1 MNLGIISQT
10 PLVKFDENVES
21 DELTSKELEN
31 YKHSYTVGGVSI
43 MVNNLIER
51 LQKERFAN
59 KVFWFSLNPPAPK
72 RIIMRENF
80 ELRHI
85 KMPNRMLKS
94 YTNFKEILWNNIHGL
109 KHGRF
114 SREDYLGFL
123 NYNWLATKEILEIE
137 ERIDILMI
145 HDYQQLMVGSML
157 GPVKPSVLE
166 WHIPFIPENFTF
178 QIKKFLVN
186 GLEGFDTVIV
196 STKRDLEGLIRAGY
210 RGVAYQ
216 IYPNID
222 PEKWKR
228 VPEEKAVE
236 FAESYGIKDG
246 DFMILNVARMDPIKS
261 QDTLIRSVAIL
272 KKSIPNIKLMLV
284 GNGSFTSSTGGLG
297 SSKGEMHRQFLQ
309 NLARDLRVE
318 DRVIFT
324 GYLHNEDLFRAY
336 QRANL
341 FVLPSRMEGFGLT
354 VVEAWLY
361 GKVTI
366 VSRGAGVSE
375 LITDGLNGYKFNPG
389 DHREL
394 ARLILKV
401 YKERKDSKEMGLY
414 ARKMARQCFI
424 SNVYRQIE
432 RVLKETAENFKH

>member
-1 MNLGIISQT
+1 
-10 PLVKFDENVES
+10 
-21 DELTSKELEN
+21 
-31 YKHSYTVGGVSI
+31 
-43 MVNNLIER
+43 
-51 LQKERFAN
+51 
-59 KVFWFSLNPPAPK
+59 
-72 RIIMRENF
+72 
-80 ELRHI
+80 
-85 KMPNRMLKS
+85 
-94 YTNFKEILWNNIHGL
+94 
-109 KHGRF
+109 
-114 SREDYLGFL
+114 
-123 NYNWLATKEILEIE
+123 
-137 ERIDILMI
+137 MI

-297 SSKGEMHRQFLQ
+297 SSKGEMYRQFLQ

-354 VVEAWLY
+354 VAEAWLY